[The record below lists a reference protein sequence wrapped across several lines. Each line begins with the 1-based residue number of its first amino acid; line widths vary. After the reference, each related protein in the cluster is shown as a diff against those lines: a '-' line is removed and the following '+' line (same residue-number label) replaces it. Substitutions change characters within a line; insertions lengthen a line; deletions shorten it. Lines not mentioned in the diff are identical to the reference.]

1 MVAVVDV
8 VVVVIDV
15 GVLFAFVV
23 VDDASKFR
31 KHQGHALEN
40 MTGKLVR
47 DWNQS
52 GSVKARFYS

>member
-8 VVVVIDV
+8 VVVVV
-15 GVLFAFVV
+15 AVVV

>member
-8 VVVVIDV
+8 VDVVVAV
-15 GVLFAFVV
+15 VV

-47 DWNQS
+47 DWNQP
-52 GSVKARFYS
+52 GSVKARFYSEMV